1 MTAWTGFDIA
11 RTFQTIGRHAMEFNA
26 TTARPYAVWVTANL
40 GEFALGVGLCQ
51 VVASVGVLLAWL
63 SAPGR
68 CRERLSAPMA
78 ATCIGLFAVLSV
90 VDLVGV
96 NRGEVTR
103 LWIFIGCFYQIP
115 LAWACSL
122 RDSQLAI
129 AAVVGVTALHAAVG
143 TTLVGFVVP

>member
-1 MTAWTGFDIA
+1 M
-11 RTFQTIGRHAMEFNA
+11 
-26 TTARPYAVWVTANL
+26 
-40 GEFALGVGLCQ
+40 GLCQ
-51 VVASVGVLLAWL
+51 LVASVGVLLALL

-68 CRERLSAPMA
+68 WRDRLSAPMA
-78 ATCIGLFAVLSV
+78 ATCIGLFAVLGA

-103 LWIFIGCFYQIP
+103 LWIFLGCFYQIP

-122 RDSQLAI
+122 RDSQVAI
-129 AAVVGVTALHAAVG
+129 AAVLGVTAFHAAVG